1 MSDPKT
7 VAQRTDRMIDRML
20 GGDRLALARLITQ
33 VENRT
38 AALPAIMKAVYPRAH
53 GAYVVGVTGPPGAG
67 KSTVVD
73 RLTVLLRAEGATVG
87 VVAVDPS
94 SPFTG
99 GAVLGDRIR
108 MQAHALDPGVFIRSM
123 ATRGSHG
130 GLARATG
137 DTITLLAAAGYA
149 WVLVETVGVG
159 QTELDIMKLA
169 DTTVVVLVPES
180 GDAIQTMKAGLM
192 EAADVFLVNKA
203 DRSGAPA
210 LMAELT
216 FAAHLSLT
224 SAASPKNIGWEIP
237 VLSAEAQSGV
247 GIAELLAD
255 VRRHRA
261 ALEAAGALAARRR
274 ARGRE
279 AVKRLM
285 LDAVR
290 QKDEAAPAAAPRLDR
305 IRERVALVG
314 KHALGQAKTL
324 SQAYPGVMHAIMFWG
339 FLALFMGTVLA
350 TIDYDITVPL
360 LGYKLLKGSF
370 YLVYETVLDLFG
382 LFFVLGLGMALWRRF
397 VLRPERIDP
406 TARFAG
412 ALALLLVINVTGF
425 VIEACRLAAV
435 RPAWAAWSP
444 VGWFLAQGMRAAGMS
459 EGALRATHL
468 SVWLFHAAVS
478 LAFVAVI
485 PYSYFVHLITTP
497 LNIFFAKLGP
507 RGELREEDVER
518 RREQVDEVRVRDD
531 RDERERDRGVKEPDG
546 EVRRPER
553 ALRHA
558 RGQHPDRKSV
568 V

>member
-192 EAADVFLVNKA
+192 EAADVFVVNKA
-203 DRSGAPA
+203 DRAGAPA
-210 LMAELT
+210 LMAELK
-216 FAAHLSLT
+216 FAAHLAYT
-224 SAASPKNIGWEIP
+224 SPGAPRDIDWEVP
-237 VLSAEAQSGV
+237 VLATEAQAGT
-247 GIAELLAD
+247 GITELFDAIAQ
-255 VRRHRA
+255 HRA
-261 ALEAAGALAARRR
+261 ALTTTGALQERRR
-274 ARGRE
+274 ARRRDE
-279 AVKRLM
+279 LRALLVDEFMARVDDRLRAGE
-285 LDAVR
+285 LATTF
-290 QKDEAAPAAAPRLDR
+290 Q
-305 IRERVALVG
+305 RVADDEMDPYS
-314 KHALGQAKTL
+314 AAQA
-324 SQAYPGVMHAIMFWG
+324 
-339 FLALFMGTVLA
+339 VLA
-350 TIDYDITVPL
+350 
-360 LGYKLLKGSF
+360 
-370 YLVYETVLDLFG
+370 VLS
-382 LFFVLGLGMALWRRF
+382 
-397 VLRPERIDP
+397 LRP
-406 TARFAG
+406 
-412 ALALLLVINVTGF
+412 
-425 VIEACRLAAV
+425 
-435 RPAWAAWSP
+435 S
-444 VGWFLAQGMRAAGMS
+444 
-459 EGALRATHL
+459 
-468 SVWLFHAAVS
+468 
-478 LAFVAVI
+478 
-485 PYSYFVHLITTP
+485 
-497 LNIFFAKLGP
+497 
-507 RGELREEDVER
+507 
-518 RREQVDEVRVRDD
+518 
-531 RDERERDRGVKEPDG
+531 
-546 EVRRPER
+546 
-553 ALRHA
+553 
-558 RGQHPDRKSV
+558 
-568 V
+568 

>member
-7 VAQRTDRMIDRML
+7 IAQRTDRMIDRML

-38 AALPAIMKAVYPRAH
+38 AALPAIMKVVYPRAH

-108 MQAHALDPGVFIRSM
+108 MQAHTLDPGVFIRSM

-274 ARGRE
+274 ARRRE
-279 AVKRLM
+279 ELKTLL
-285 LDAVR
+285 LDEVR
-290 QKDEAAPAAAPRLDR
+290 QKV
-305 IRERVALVG
+305 ER
-314 KHALGQAKTL
+314 
-324 SQAYPGVMHAIMFWG
+324 
-339 FLALFMGTVLA
+339 
-350 TIDYDITVPL
+350 
-360 LGYKLLKGSF
+360 
-370 YLVYETVLDLFG
+370 
-382 LFFVLGLGMALWRRF
+382 
-397 VLRPERIDP
+397 
-406 TARFAG
+406 
-412 ALALLLVINVTGF
+412 ALAGG
-425 VIEACRLAAV
+425 ELARTVDAV
-435 RPAWAAWSP
+435 
-444 VGWFLAQGMRAAGMS
+444 V
-459 EGALRATHL
+459 EGALD
-468 SVWLFHAAVS
+468 
-478 LAFVAVI
+478 
-485 PYSYFVHLITTP
+485 PYSAVQAILTV
-497 LNIFFAKLGP
+497 
-507 RGELREEDVER
+507 LRLE
-518 RREQVDEVRVRDD
+518 
-531 RDERERDRGVKEPDG
+531 
-546 EVRRPER
+546 
-553 ALRHA
+553 
-558 RGQHPDRKSV
+558 SS
-568 V
+568 

>member
-53 GAYVVGVTGPPGAG
+53 GAYVVGGTGPPGAG

-247 GIAELLAD
+247 GIAELL
-255 VRRHRA
+255 RSEEHTSE
-261 ALEAAGALAARRR
+261 L
-274 ARGRE
+274 
-279 AVKRLM
+279 
-285 LDAVR
+285 
-290 QKDEAAPAAAPRLDR
+290 QSPCN
-305 IRERVALVG
+305 LVC
-314 KHALGQAKTL
+314 
-324 SQAYPGVMHAIMFWG
+324 
-339 FLALFMGTVLA
+339 
-350 TIDYDITVPL
+350 
-360 LGYKLLKGSF
+360 
-370 YLVYETVLDLFG
+370 
-382 LFFVLGLGMALWRRF
+382 R
-397 VLRPERIDP
+397 
-406 TARFAG
+406 
-412 ALALLLVINVTGF
+412 LLL
-425 VIEACRLAAV
+425 EKKKKKH
-435 RPAWAAWSP
+435 S
-444 VGWFLAQGMRAAGMS
+444 
-459 EGALRATHL
+459 
-468 SVWLFHAAVS
+468 
-478 LAFVAVI
+478 
-485 PYSYFVHLITTP
+485 
-497 LNIFFAKLGP
+497 
-507 RGELREEDVER
+507 
-518 RREQVDEVRVRDD
+518 
-531 RDERERDRGVKEPDG
+531 
-546 EVRRPER
+546 
-553 ALRHA
+553 
-558 RGQHPDRKSV
+558 
-568 V
+568 

>member
-7 VAQRTDRMIDRML
+7 IAQRTDRMIDRML

-38 AALPAIMKAVYPRAH
+38 AALPAIMQAVYPRAH

-216 FAAHLSLT
+216 FAAHLHRT
-224 SAASPKNIGWEIP
+224 SAASPKDIDWEIP
-237 VLSAEAQSGV
+237 VLSAEAQHDVGV
-247 GIAELLAD
+247 AELLTE

-261 ALEAAGALAARRR
+261 MLEAAGALAVRRR
-274 ARGRE
+274 ARRRE
-279 AVKRLM
+279 
-285 LDAVR
+285 
-290 QKDEAAPAAAPRLDR
+290 E
-305 IRERVALVG
+305 
-314 KHALGQAKTL
+314 
-324 SQAYPGVMHAIMFWG
+324 
-339 FLALFMGTVLA
+339 
-350 TIDYDITVPL
+350 
-360 LGYKLLKGSF
+360 LK
-370 YLVYETVLDLFG
+370 
-382 LFFVLGLGMALWRRF
+382 
-397 VLRPERIDP
+397 
-406 TARFAG
+406 
-412 ALALLLVINVTGF
+412 ALLLDEFRQKV
-425 VIEACRLAAV
+425 ERALAGGELARTVDAV
-435 RPAWAAWSP
+435 
-444 VGWFLAQGMRAAGMS
+444 V
-459 EGALRATHL
+459 EGALD
-468 SVWLFHAAVS
+468 
-478 LAFVAVI
+478 
-485 PYSYFVHLITTP
+485 PYSAVQAILTV
-497 LNIFFAKLGP
+497 
-507 RGELREEDVER
+507 LRLE
-518 RREQVDEVRVRDD
+518 
-531 RDERERDRGVKEPDG
+531 
-546 EVRRPER
+546 
-553 ALRHA
+553 
-558 RGQHPDRKSV
+558 SS
-568 V
+568 